1 MSKQTI
7 PTASLRE
14 FLALFAATAVVE
26 NLELGDTWHPSAGFV
41 DEEILAGCRT
51 VGDILA
57 FPYDFRGLIEFNCR
71 IDGVE
76 VKFQDETFEIGGDDW
91 KIYRLLDRFTFPNN
105 RE

>member
-7 PTASLRE
+7 PTASLRQL
-14 FLALFAATAVVE
+14 LALFTATAVVE
-26 NLELGDTWHPSAGFV
+26 NLQLADTWHPSAGFV
-41 DEEILAGCRT
+41 DEKILAGCRT

-71 IDGVE
+71 IDGLDVQF
-76 VKFQDETFEIGGDDW
+76 KNETFEISGDDW
-91 KIYRLLDRFTFPNN
+91 KIYQLIDRFTFPNN